1 MFWAKVYR
9 TRCRE
14 NSELEN
20 RNAKIVFPAESGS
33 HSAPGDRGMNLG
45 RAQAAGQAMANRVK
59 ADESESEKLSGIW
72 RPSKKYPLSGFFP
85 D

>member
-14 NSELEN
+14 KSELEN

-45 RAQAAGQAMANRVK
+45 RAQAAGQAMANRK
-59 ADESESEKLSGIW
+59 
-72 RPSKKYPLSGFFP
+72 
-85 D
+85 